1 MKKLDELKSFLE
13 ELKQDKATIFIFEK
27 VSNFE
32 RELFISLRNILNEKY
47 EYELMG
53 LTGNHLV
60 DFKESVRGKN
70 VYIDEDIYTLITGGF
85 NLFAMLTKRNISLGY
100 GESESTST
108 TVIENKNLISFIET
122 LEEYIKIY
130 EKSLKNTK
138 HI

>member
-60 DFKESVRGKN
+60 DFKESVRGKS

-100 GESESTST
+100 GESEPTST

-130 EKSLKNTK
+130 EKFLKNTK